1 MQASRY
7 GSATSVSLAAGWSL
21 ERLTPPS
28 RLFGANG
35 LRTGPDGRIYVAQ
48 VTGSQISALDVGT
61 GELETISAQ
70 GADIVAPDDVD
81 FDAQGNLYA
90 TEYYD
95 GRVSVRGT
103 DGRTR
108 VLRDDVPGA
117 NGITFHR
124 DRLFI
129 DECRI
134 GGRLLELDPGGGAP
148 RVLLENL
155 PMPNAMEFGPDGKLY
170 YPVLGTNEIWRIDP
184 DGPKGPDGGEPE
196 RVAGDLGVPDAVKF
210 DAEGYIVSTQVGT
223 GEVLRIDPRSGE
235 RTVLATIA
243 PGLDNLTF
251 AGDRLFVSSFTGQIT
266 EILRGGRTRAVL
278 PGGLTWPLDL
288 TVGGD
293 GTLYLSDGT
302 YFYALRPGGELE
314 MLGML
319 FSPGWPGYIRGVTAA
334 GRGEFIVTTSNGQIA
349 RWQPAGQQSE
359 MLAGATEPLDQLYGV
374 AVAPDG
380 SVVAAE
386 LGAGRVVS
394 VRNGELATLASGLN
408 QPMGVAFGADGTC
421 LVSESGTG
429 RVVSVTGSGVDTVVD
444 GLESPQG
451 ILARG
456 GKLSI
461 VDAGAKSLV
470 EVDLDSKAR
479 TTIARDLPVG
489 APAGVTPKPL
499 RGLPPFSGPQGPF
512 AGIAAGPDGTLY
524 VSADAEGSVLAL
536 RYSGEASGGH
546 GGAEGFVPPG
556 ANRG

>member
-1 MQASRY
+1 MLLPGARY
-7 GSATSVSLAAGWSL
+7 TSATSTSLAEGWSL

-35 LRTGPDGRIYVAQ
+35 LRTGPDGRVYVAQ
-48 VTGSQISALDVGT
+48 VAGSQISALNVDT
-61 GELETISAQ
+61 GELETVSAQ
-70 GADIVAPDDVD
+70 GSDIVAPDDVD

-124 DRLFI
+124 GRLFI

-134 GGRLLELDPGGGAP
+134 GGRLLELGLDGGAP

-170 YPVLGTNEIWRIDP
+170 YPVLGTNDIWRID
-184 DGPKGPDGGEPE
+184 PDGGEPE
-196 RVAGDLGVPDAVKF
+196 RVAGDLGVPVALKF
-210 DAEGYIVSTQVGT
+210 DAEGYIVSPQVGT

-251 AGDRLFVSSFTGQIT
+251 VGHRLFVSSFTGQIT
-266 EILRGGRTRAVL
+266 EILGGGQTRAVV
-278 PGGLTWPLDL
+278 PSGLTWPLDL
-288 TVGGD
+288 TVGSD
-293 GTLYLSDGT
+293 GTLYVSDGT
-302 YFYALRPGGELE
+302 YFYALPSGGEPRGTPGGGLQ

-334 GRGEFIVTTSNGQIA
+334 GEGEFIVTTSNGLLA
-349 RWQPAGQQSE
+349 RWRPASSE
-359 MLAGATEPLDQLYGV
+359 HEVLAGATEPLDQLYGV

-386 LGAGRVVS
+386 LGTGRVVS
-394 VRNGELATLASGLN
+394 VRHGEVATLASGLN

-421 LVSESGTG
+421 LVSESGAG
-429 RVVSVTGSGVDTVVD
+429 RIVAVTGSGVDTVAD
-444 GLESPQG
+444 GLEKPHG
-451 ILARG
+451 IAVRG
-456 GKLSI
+456 GRLDI

-489 APAGVTPKPL
+489 APLGVELKPL
-499 RGLPPFSGPQGPF
+499 KGLPPFSGPQGLF

-536 RYSGEASGGH
+536 HELAPREAG
-546 GGAEGFVPPG
+546 
-556 ANRG
+556 

>member
-1 MQASRY
+1 MLLPGARY
-7 GSATSVSLAAGWSL
+7 ASATSTSLAEGWSL

-35 LRTGPDGRIYVAQ
+35 LRTGPDGRVYVAQ
-48 VTGSQISALDVGT
+48 VAGSQISALNVDT
-61 GELETISAQ
+61 AELETVSAQ
-70 GADIVAPDDVD
+70 GSDIVAPDDVD

-95 GRVSVRGT
+95 GRVSVRGA

-117 NGITFHR
+117 NGITFHQG
-124 DRLFI
+124 RLFI

-134 GGRLLELDPGGGAP
+134 GGRLLELDLGGGAP

-170 YPVLGTNEIWRIDP
+170 YPVLGTNDIWRID
-184 DGPKGPDGGEPE
+184 PDGGEPE
-196 RVAGDLGVPDAVKF
+196 RVAGDLGVPVALKF
-210 DAEGYIVSTQVGT
+210 DAEGCIVSPQVGT
-223 GEVLRIDPRSGE
+223 GEVVRIDPRSGE

-251 AGDRLFVSSFTGQIT
+251 VGNRLFVSSFTGQIT
-266 EILRGGRTRAVL
+266 EILGGGQTRAVL
-278 PGGLTWPLDL
+278 PSGLTWPLDL
-288 TVGGD
+288 TVGSD
-293 GTLYLSDGT
+293 GTLYVSDGT
-302 YFYALRPGGELE
+302 YFYALPSGGEPRGTPGGGLQ

-334 GRGEFIVTTSNGQIA
+334 GEGEFIVTTSNGQLA
-349 RWQPAGQQSE
+349 RWRPASSE
-359 MLAGATEPLDQLYGV
+359 HEVLAGATEPLDQLYGV

-386 LGAGRVVS
+386 LGTGRVVS
-394 VRNGELATLASGLN
+394 VRNGEVATLASGLN

-421 LVSESGTG
+421 LVSESGAG
-429 RVVSVTGSGVDTVVD
+429 RIVAVTGSGVDTVAD
-444 GLESPQG
+444 GLEKPHG
-451 ILARG
+451 IAVRG
-456 GKLSI
+456 GRLNI

-489 APAGVTPKPL
+489 APLGVEPKPL
-499 RGLPPFSGPQGPF
+499 KGLPPFSGPQGLF

-524 VSADAEGSVLAL
+524 VSADADGSVLAL
-536 RYSGEASGGH
+536 HELAPR
-546 GGAEGFVPPG
+546 EG
-556 ANRG
+556 

>member
-1 MQASRY
+1 MLLPGARY
-7 GSATSVSLAAGWSL
+7 ASATSTSLAEGWSL

-35 LRTGPDGRIYVAQ
+35 LRTGPDGRVYVAQ
-48 VTGSQISALDVGT
+48 VAGSQISALNVDT
-61 GELETISAQ
+61 AELETVSAQ
-70 GADIVAPDDVD
+70 GSDIVAPDDVD

-95 GRVSVRGT
+95 GRVSVRGA

-108 VLRDDVPGA
+108 VLRDNVPGA

-124 DRLFI
+124 GRLFI

-134 GGRLLELDPGGGAP
+134 GGRLLELDLGGGAP

-170 YPVLGTNEIWRIDP
+170 YPVLGTNDIWRID
-184 DGPKGPDGGEPE
+184 PDGGEPE
-196 RVAGDLGVPDAVKF
+196 RVAGDLGVPVALKF
-210 DAEGYIVSTQVGT
+210 DAEGCIVSPQVGT
-223 GEVLRIDPRSGE
+223 GEVVRIDPRSGE

-251 AGDRLFVSSFTGQIT
+251 VGNRLFVSSFTGQIT
-266 EILRGGRTRAVL
+266 EILGGGQTRAVL
-278 PGGLTWPLDL
+278 PSGLTWPLDL
-288 TVGGD
+288 TVGSD
-293 GTLYLSDGT
+293 GTLYVSDGT
-302 YFYALRPGGELE
+302 YFYALPSGGEPRGTPGGGLQ

-334 GRGEFIVTTSNGQIA
+334 GEGEFIVTTSNGQLA
-349 RWQPAGQQSE
+349 RWRPASSE
-359 MLAGATEPLDQLYGV
+359 HEVLAGATEPLDQLYGV

-386 LGAGRVVS
+386 LGTGRVVS
-394 VRNGELATLASGLN
+394 VRNGEVATLASGLN

-421 LVSESGTG
+421 LISESGAG
-429 RVVSVTGSGVDTVVD
+429 RIVAVTGSGVDTVAD
-444 GLESPQG
+444 GLEKPHG
-451 ILARG
+451 IAVRG
-456 GKLSI
+456 GRLNI

-489 APAGVTPKPL
+489 APLGVEPKPL
-499 RGLPPFSGPQGPF
+499 KGLPPFSGPQGLF

-524 VSADAEGSVLAL
+524 VSADADGSVLAL
-536 RYSGEASGGH
+536 HELAPR
-546 GGAEGFVPPG
+546 EG
-556 ANRG
+556 

>member
-1 MQASRY
+1 MTSRY
-7 GSATSVSLAAGWSL
+7 GSAAPVSLAEGWNL

-35 LRTGPDGRIYVAQ
+35 LRTGPDGRVYVAQ
-48 VTGSQISALDVGT
+48 VAGSQISALDVDT

-81 FDAQGNLYA
+81 FDAEGNLYA

-95 GRVSVRGT
+95 GRVSVRGAG
-103 DGRTR
+103 GRAR

-124 DRLFI
+124 GRLFV

-134 GGRLLELDPGGGAP
+134 GGRLLELDLAGGAP

-155 PMPNAMEFGPDGKLY
+155 PMPNALAPGPDGKLY
-170 YPVLGTNEIWRIDP
+170 YPVLGTNDIWRID
-184 DGPKGPDGGEPE
+184 PDGGEPE

-210 DAEGYIVSTQVGT
+210 DAEGWIVSTQVAT
-223 GEVLRIDPRSGE
+223 GEVLRINPRSGE

-251 AGDRLFVSSFTGQIT
+251 AGNRLFVSSFTGLIT
-266 EILRGGRTRAVL
+266 EILGGGQTKAVL

-293 GTLYLSDGT
+293 GLLYVSDGT
-302 YFYALRPGGELE
+302 YFYALPSGGEPQV
-314 MLGML
+314 LGML

-334 GRGEFIVTTSNGQIA
+334 GPGEFIVTTSNGQVA
-349 RWQPAGQQSE
+349 RWKPAAGESE
-359 MLAGATEPLDQLYGV
+359 MLAGAADPLDQLYGV

-394 VRNGELATLASGLN
+394 ARCGETATLASGLD
-408 QPMGVAFGADGTC
+408 QPMGVAFDADGGC
-421 LVSESGTG
+421 LVSESGAG
-429 RVVSVTGSGVDTVVD
+429 RVVAVTGSGTDTVAD
-444 GLESPQG
+444 GLEKPQG
-451 ILARG
+451 IAVRD
-456 GKLSI
+456 GKLFI
-461 VDAGAKSLV
+461 VDAGAKTLV
-470 EVDLDSKAR
+470 EVDLGSKAR
-479 TTIARDLPVG
+479 TTIARHLPVG
-489 APAGVTPKPL
+489 APLGVEPKPL
-499 RGLPPFSGPQGPF
+499 KGLPPFSGPQGLF
-512 AGIAAGPDGTLY
+512 AGLAAGPDGTLY
-524 VSADAEGSVLAL
+524 LSADAEGSVLAL
-536 RYSGEASGGH
+536 RQT
-546 GGAEGFVPPG
+546 
-556 ANRG
+556 

>member
-1 MQASRY
+1 MLLPGARY
-7 GSATSVSLAAGWSL
+7 ASATSTSLAEGWSL

-35 LRTGPDGRIYVAQ
+35 LRTGPDGRVYVAQ
-48 VTGSQISALDVGT
+48 VAGSQISALNVDT
-61 GELETISAQ
+61 AELETVSAQ
-70 GADIVAPDDVD
+70 GSDIVAPDDVD

-95 GRVSVRGT
+95 GRVSVRGA

-108 VLRDDVPGA
+108 VLRDNVPGA

-124 DRLFI
+124 GRLFI

-134 GGRLLELDPGGGAP
+134 GGRLLELDLGGGAP

-170 YPVLGTNEIWRIDP
+170 YPVLGTNDIWRID
-184 DGPKGPDGGEPE
+184 PDGGEPE
-196 RVAGDLGVPDAVKF
+196 RVAGDLGVPVALKF
-210 DAEGYIVSTQVGT
+210 DAEGCIVSPQVGT
-223 GEVLRIDPRSGE
+223 GEVVRIDPRSGE

-251 AGDRLFVSSFTGQIT
+251 VGNRLFVSSFTGQIT
-266 EILRGGRTRAVL
+266 EILGGGQTRAVL
-278 PGGLTWPLDL
+278 PSGLTWPLDL
-288 TVGGD
+288 TVGSD
-293 GTLYLSDGT
+293 GTLYVSDGT
-302 YFYALRPGGELE
+302 YFYALPSGGEPRGTPGGGLQ

-334 GRGEFIVTTSNGQIA
+334 GEGEFIVTTSNGQLA
-349 RWQPAGQQSE
+349 RWRPASSE
-359 MLAGATEPLDQLYGV
+359 HEVLAGATEPLDQLYGV

-386 LGAGRVVS
+386 LGTGRVVS
-394 VRNGELATLASGLN
+394 VRNGEVATLASGLN

-421 LVSESGTG
+421 LVSESGAG
-429 RVVSVTGSGVDTVVD
+429 RIVAVTGSGVDTVAD
-444 GLESPQG
+444 GLEKPHG
-451 ILARG
+451 IAVRG
-456 GKLSI
+456 GRLNI

-489 APAGVTPKPL
+489 APLGVEPKPL
-499 RGLPPFSGPQGPF
+499 KGLPPFSGPQGLF

-524 VSADAEGSVLAL
+524 VSADADGSVLAL
-536 RYSGEASGGH
+536 HELAPR
-546 GGAEGFVPPG
+546 EG
-556 ANRG
+556 

>member
-1 MQASRY
+1 MLLPGARY
-7 GSATSVSLAAGWSL
+7 ASATSTSLAEGWSL

-35 LRTGPDGRIYVAQ
+35 LRTGPDGRVYVAQ
-48 VTGSQISALDVGT
+48 VAGSQISALNVDT
-61 GELETISAQ
+61 AELETVSAQ
-70 GADIVAPDDVD
+70 GSDIVAPDDVD

-95 GRVSVRGT
+95 GRVSVRGA

-134 GGRLLELDPGGGAP
+134 GGRLLELDLGGGAP

-170 YPVLGTNEIWRIDP
+170 YPVLGTNDIWRID
-184 DGPKGPDGGEPE
+184 PDGGEPE
-196 RVAGDLGVPDAVKF
+196 RVAGDLGVPVALKF
-210 DAEGYIVSTQVGT
+210 DAEGCIVSPQVGT
-223 GEVLRIDPRSGE
+223 GEVVRIDPRSGE

-251 AGDRLFVSSFTGQIT
+251 VGNRLFVSSFTGQIT
-266 EILRGGRTRAVL
+266 EILGGGQTRAVL
-278 PGGLTWPLDL
+278 PSGLTWPLDL
-288 TVGGD
+288 TVGSD
-293 GTLYLSDGT
+293 GTLYVSDGT
-302 YFYALRPGGELE
+302 YFYALPSGGEPRGTPGGGLQ

-334 GRGEFIVTTSNGQIA
+334 GEGEFIVTTSNGQLA
-349 RWQPAGQQSE
+349 RWRPASSE
-359 MLAGATEPLDQLYGV
+359 HEVLAGATEPLDQLYGV

-386 LGAGRVVS
+386 LGTGRVVS
-394 VRNGELATLASGLN
+394 VRNGEVATLASGLN

-421 LVSESGTG
+421 LISESGAG
-429 RVVSVTGSGVDTVVD
+429 RIVAVTGSGVDTVAD
-444 GLESPQG
+444 GLEKPHG
-451 ILARG
+451 IAVRG
-456 GKLSI
+456 GRLNI

-489 APAGVTPKPL
+489 APLGVEPKPL
-499 RGLPPFSGPQGPF
+499 KGLPPFSGPQGLF

-524 VSADAEGSVLAL
+524 VSADADGSVLAL
-536 RYSGEASGGH
+536 HELAPR
-546 GGAEGFVPPG
+546 EG
-556 ANRG
+556 